1 MLLHFVLDEWQATV
15 ITVPVEQKEDEGV
28 GEVSRGS
35 WLAKGM
41 EKRLGRVSR
50 QSGAQTGSKGGG
62 TARSIE
68 GRD

>member
-35 WLAKGM
+35 WLANGM

-50 QSGAQTGSKGGG
+50 
-62 TARSIE
+62 
-68 GRD
+68 